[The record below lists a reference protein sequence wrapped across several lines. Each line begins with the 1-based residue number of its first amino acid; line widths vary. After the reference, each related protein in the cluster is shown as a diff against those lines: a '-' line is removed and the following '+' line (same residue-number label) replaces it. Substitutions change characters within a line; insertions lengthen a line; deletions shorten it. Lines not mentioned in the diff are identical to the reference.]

1 MSLTPRQSGKNSGNN
16 IGLGMELGKLL
27 IYLGL
32 ALTVAG
38 IIVVLLARTDVHLG
52 RLPGDF
58 IYRGKNATV
67 YFPLV
72 TSVLVSVVLSVVL
85 YLVSR
90 WRK

>member
-1 MSLTPRQSGKNSGNN
+1 MGMTPRKSGKN
-16 IGLGMELGKLL
+16 IGFAMEFGKLL

-32 ALTVAG
+32 ALMVAG
-38 IIVVLLARTDVHLG
+38 IVVVLLARTDVHLG

-58 IYRGKNATV
+58 IYRGRNTTV